1 VIEDGKPLR
10 AALSVPSTLLY
21 ELCHMTSNGGITDQ
35 KVTFEGTIYD
45 AYGPKYGAAL
55 ALASPD
61 DAVTNADSYRWF
73 AIAMYLNDYDW
84 SRTVASRVSAANA
97 KRGNVSISDD
107 SEMDVSKRFKRK
119 TASERR
125 QINWLVEGETE
136 EKDWVEF

>member
-1 VIEDGKPLR
+1 
-10 AALSVPSTLLY
+10 
-21 ELCHMTSNGGITDQ
+21 
-35 KVTFEGTIYD
+35 
-45 AYGPKYGAAL
+45 
-55 ALASPD
+55 
-61 DAVTNADSYRWF
+61 
-73 AIAMYLNDYDW
+73 MYLNDYDW